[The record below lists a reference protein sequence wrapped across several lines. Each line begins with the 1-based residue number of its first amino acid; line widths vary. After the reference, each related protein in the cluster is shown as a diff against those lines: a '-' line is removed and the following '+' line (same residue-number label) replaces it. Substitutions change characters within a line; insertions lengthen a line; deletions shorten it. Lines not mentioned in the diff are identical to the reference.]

1 MFKSRIALLALGL
14 CAAAILP
21 SVAKADSINYNFTYS
36 GTGTDISGEMA
47 SGTGSFTINYTTLSN
62 ATLSA
67 FNFTDTLTEPIGNSS
82 ISSTFTYDLNDVTS
96 QSISLGGTLANP
108 ILTNIQIGTGEVHGS
123 NNDFFKSAFNLS
135 YTGTNPGL
143 GNTVGDGNSQEHQN
157 DFTDGHTTLV
167 DPPPAVPEPATY
179 ALMATGLFG
188 LAFFVRG
195 NRLANQA

>member
-1 MFKSRIALLALGL
+1 MFKSRIAVLALGL
-14 CAAAILP
+14 CAAAFLP

-36 GTGTDISGEMA
+36 GTGTDISGETA

-82 ISSTFTYDLNDVTS
+82 ISSTFIYGLGDVTS

-108 ILTNIQIGTGEVHGS
+108 ILTNIQIGTSEVHGS

-135 YTGTNPGL
+135 YTVTNPGL
-143 GNTVGDGNSQEHQN
+143 GNTVGTVTPRSIR
-157 DFTDGHTTLV
+157 TTSPMATRLLS

>member
-1 MFKSRIALLALGL
+1 MFKSRIAVLALGL
-14 CAAAILP
+14 CAAAFLP
-21 SVAKADSINYNFTYS
+21 SVAKADSITYNFSYT
-36 GTGTDISGEMA
+36 GTGTDISGETA
-47 SGTGSFTINYTTLSN
+47 SGNGSLTINYTTALSSGVL
-62 ATLSA
+62 TA
-67 FNFTDTLTEPIGNSS
+67 FNFTDTLTLPGGNSS
-82 ISSTFTYDLNDVTS
+82 TFIYGINDVIS
-96 QSISLGGTLANP
+96 NSIVLGGTLANP
-108 ILTNIQIGTGEVHGS
+108 NIQFGTSEVHGS
-123 NNDFFKSAFNLS
+123 NNDFFKSAFNLT

-195 NRLANQA
+195 NRLANHA